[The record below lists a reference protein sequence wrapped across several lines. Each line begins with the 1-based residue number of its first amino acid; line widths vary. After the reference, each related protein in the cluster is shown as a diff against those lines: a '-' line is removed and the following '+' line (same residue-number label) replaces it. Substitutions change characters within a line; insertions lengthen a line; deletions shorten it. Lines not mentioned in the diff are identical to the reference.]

1 MMRDAIA
8 RVDREETIALPW
20 LWQSLKRQ
28 SRWVIGGLLLGILL
42 GVGLVLLA
50 PPRYEAEAKVLV
62 ESSTGVMSSMMGGL
76 ATLIGGGNP
85 DVNTQVEILLSRP
98 LLEQVYQ
105 AYRSEEPFR
114 DFIKRFDA
122 KQLRNTPIISLSA
135 SEATPEKSAE
145 LTNLWA
151 ERYLAYVQDFYD
163 RNPSTLVAKLSKELE
178 QKKAELQSQ
187 SQKMVAFLKQ
197 KQMVVPDQEVAKALE
212 KYAEL
217 QMEILNQQGK
227 VQALTRQIADLR
239 AELKKQPPYFE
250 AGRNLAIPPE
260 VQQLNSKIAELSIQR
275 RALLEE
281 YLPNTPEVQAIE
293 AQIDQAR
300 QEREK
305 LLAKAIDQQFL
316 TLSKQEAVNPVYQG
330 ILEALWKAEVERNA
344 LQTTLGY
351 LKTRQSEMDG
361 YLQRTPELL
370 AEYADLRRQYEAGLM
385 LWTEKVKAYESARA
399 QQLVGKVSPILLEP
413 ATPPERPT
421 APRPLLYTL
430 MGAVL
435 GLMLGLLTAILRGL
449 RDRRVETRWDL
460 DRLLGVPVLA
470 ELSAQPTSE
479 QLQLVLWSLRAWGGG
494 EHWHTVMALPLGNQP
509 QAQKLVELLA
519 AHAPTA
525 LLPPTENLPA
535 PTTNGALRV
544 CTPSESSLIDT
555 ERLLLVIPKGYRF
568 EESTL
573 LTLQQAQSQIV
584 GAVLVNS
591 EGAR

>member
-1 MMRDAIA
+1 MRDAIA
-8 RVDREETIALPW
+8 RVDQEETIALPW
-20 LWQSLKRQ
+20 LWLSLKRQ

-62 ESSTGVMSSMMGGL
+62 EPPTGVMSSMRGGL

-85 DVNTQVEILLSRP
+85 DVNTQVEILRSRP

-114 DFIKRFDA
+114 DFIKRFDT

-135 SEATPEKSAE
+135 SEATPEKSAK
-145 LTNLWA
+145 LTNLWV

-163 RNPSTLVAKLSKELE
+163 RNPSTLVAKLSTELQQKE
-178 QKKAELQSQ
+178 AELQAQ
-187 SQKMVAFLKQ
+187 SQKMVAFLKK
-197 KQMVVPDQEVAKALE
+197 KQMVVPDKEIAKALE
-212 KYAEL
+212 KYADL

-293 AQIDQAR
+293 AQIEQAR

-344 LQTTLGY
+344 LQATLGY
-351 LKTRQSEMDG
+351 LKTRQSEMDR

-370 AEYADLRRQYEAGLM
+370 AEYADLRRQYEAGIT

-421 APRPLLYTL
+421 APRPVLYTL
-430 MGAVL
+430 TSATL
-435 GLMLGLLTAILRGL
+435 GLMLGLLTAILIGL

-479 QLQLVLWSLRAWGGG
+479 QLRLILWSLRAWGGG
-494 EHWHTVMALPLGNQP
+494 EHWYTVMALPLGNQP

-519 AHAPTA
+519 DHAPTA
-525 LLPPTENLPA
+525 SSPSNENLPA
-535 PTTNGALRV
+535 PTTNGVLRV
-544 CTPSESSLIDT
+544 RTPSESSLMDA

-591 EGAR
+591 EEAR